1 MNFDE
6 LQKTWGQQTVAGN
19 RVPTGHIRELLV
31 REVRARSA
39 RIRRIIGVAAFVFVT
54 GWVVTLTAHFTGI
67 APFTPVTLGVFIA
80 GSLFDLGFLALAFRS
95 LRRMRREAANMGG
108 ALLDF
113 VQASLRAVDWQ
124 IRDCVLLASALPFM
138 LAGSVLASLLKYF
151 SGHLPGFGAVTGIA
165 VSLVFVGAIAA
176 TIRRYYRDQLI
187 PRREEL
193 RRQLAAL
200 ET

>member
-1 MNFDE
+1 M
-6 LQKTWGQQTVAGN
+6 
-19 RVPTGHIRELLV
+19 

-39 RIRRIIGVAAFVFVT
+39 RIRRIIGVAMFVFVA
-54 GWVVTLTAHFTGI
+54 GPVVTLTAHFTGI

-95 LRRMRREAANMGG
+95 LRRMRREAANMGET
-108 ALLDF
+108 LLDF
-113 VQASLRAVDWQ
+113 VQASLRAVEWQ
-124 IRDCVLLASALPFM
+124 IRDCVLLASALPLV

-151 SGHLPGFGAVTGIA
+151 SGHLPGFGAVAGIA

-176 TIRRYYRDQLI
+176 TIRRYYRAQLI

-193 RRQLAAL
+193 RRQLTAL
-200 ET
+200 EM